1 MASFEEEGS
10 ARTFIRLPC
19 ECLAAPDHGIRDD
32 GLIGI
37 DGDVLHRDLLLTF
50 SAVAVEGLGKQRYG
64 SGGLVGERKVS
75 RTKPRSSGLEA
86 MLADKGRARRRWR
99 QAFGHRAC
107 LRRDRGDQ
115 CRSVP
120 SERRPIVQWSLP

>member
-10 ARTFIRLPC
+10 ARTFIRHPC

-37 DGDVLHRDLLLTF
+37 DGDVLHGDLLLTF
-50 SAVAVEGLGKQRYG
+50 SAVAVERLGKQRYG

-75 RTKPRSSGLEA
+75 RTTLEA
-86 MLADKGRARRRWR
+86 LARKPCSPVKVERGGIGGKHLGTEHAL
-99 QAFGHRAC
+99 HRIA
-107 LRRDRGDQ
+107 G
-115 CRSVP
+115 
-120 SERRPIVQWSLP
+120 IN